1 MGLKPRMTDP
11 ELVAPAHRYRQSF
24 IEAVRE
30 FQADTFSLNS
40 GMGRYRKIPV
50 ADLEADFD
58 AHLRELEAAAR
69 EESATPDF
77 VPETTFWLVDG
88 GKFVGRVSIRHRLN
102 DQLMRIGGQV
112 GYEIRPSKRRQG
124 YGTLAL
130 RLALPKARSLGLAKV
145 LLTCDSTNTPSRKI
159 IERSGGIFEN
169 AVSYSP
175 EKPPKHRY
183 WIEIAGGR
191 PPESGSAPQAV

>member
-1 MGLKPRMTDP
+1 MIDP
-11 ELVAPAHRYRQSF
+11 ELVTPAHRYRQSF

-30 FQADTFSLNS
+30 FQADTLSLNS
-40 GMGRYRKIPV
+40 GMGRYKKIPV
-50 ADLEADFD
+50 ADLETDFD

-69 EESATPDF
+69 EESSTPDF

-88 GKFVGRVSIRHRLN
+88 GEFIGRVSIRHRLN
-102 DQLMRIGGQV
+102 DDLMRIGGQV

-124 YGTLAL
+124 YGALAL

-169 AVSYSP
+169 EISYSP
-175 EKPPKHRY
+175 GKPPKHRY
-183 WIEIAGGR
+183 WIEIA
-191 PPESGSAPQAV
+191 